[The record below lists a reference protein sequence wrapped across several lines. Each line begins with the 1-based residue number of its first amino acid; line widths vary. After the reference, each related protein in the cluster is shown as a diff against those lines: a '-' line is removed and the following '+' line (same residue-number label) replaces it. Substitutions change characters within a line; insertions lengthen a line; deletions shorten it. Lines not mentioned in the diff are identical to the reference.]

1 MDSSRDFQSIG
12 VISLIISL
20 HLIRPVVFIHYPY
33 SIPHPLQMGRVWVEN
48 NYPLKKLGGWV
59 WGGYK

>member
-33 SIPHPLQMGRVWVEN
+33 SIPHPLQMGRVWLEN
-48 NYPLKKLGGWV
+48 NYPLKKLGG
-59 WGGYK
+59 